1 MNTVCIQCKFYEYS
15 VHTSQ
20 VLWIQCAY
28 NVSFMNTVCI
38 LQCASKFYEYSFMN
52 TVCIQCKFYEYSVHT
67 M

>member
-38 LQCASKFYEYSFMN
+38 
-52 TVCIQCKFYEYSVHT
+52 QCKFYEYSVHT

>member
-28 NVSFMNTVCI
+28 NV
-38 LQCASKFYEYSFMN
+38 FYEYNVSFMN
-52 TVCIQCKFYEYSVHT
+52 TVCIQMCIQCVYK
-67 M
+67 

>member
-1 MNTVCIQCKFYEYS
+1 MNTVCIECKFYEYN

-20 VLWIQCAY
+20 VLWIQYAY
-28 NVSFMNTVCI
+28 YI
-38 LQCASKFYEYSFMN
+38 SFMN